1 MKETI
6 NVNIGSQAF
15 TLDKDGY
22 ARLSTYLD
30 DVSARIVDGRE
41 EIMADIET
49 RIAEMFRE
57 WLSSSM
63 MVVTLPMVERAIK
76 QMGAPETFGPKPTE
90 PTEKTQPKGI
100 RRSRSDRAIAGIC
113 GGIAQYLHIDAT
125 LLRLVTLFLIMFGG
139 LSLWVYIL
147 LWIII
152 PEE

>member
-57 WLSSSM
+57 WLSSPM
-63 MVVTLPMVERAIK
+63 MVVTLPMVERAHA
-76 QMGAPETFGPKPTE
+76 APAP
-90 PTEKTQPKGI
+90 
-100 RRSRSDRAIAGIC
+100 
-113 GGIAQYLHIDAT
+113 
-125 LLRLVTLFLIMFGG
+125 
-139 LSLWVYIL
+139 LSVFERCLPRFALYSG
-147 LWIII
+147 
-152 PEE
+152 